1 MNQKAF
7 ENIISF
13 YKANYSKIEKQE
25 LYKWKAV
32 QTFQDNWDI
41 DAEDFHGM
49 LQRSL
54 HDTSNLMSAGNYYPR
69 RMILWM
75 AEKDE
80 DTVRGMF
87 RELYDL
93 TIDFKVRIE
102 NFRETA
108 KLLVEMYK
116 EKNVHHHY
124 QDDRAIM
131 VYLNLRY
138 PEKYYL
144 YKYTMFKDF
153 VERIDYDEAPKSGE
167 IENLFRFE
175 SLCNYIHN
183 YIMQDEELLKLY
195 EPRKEKYYD
204 PEYHLL
210 VQDIIYTTYY
220 EAEPEMLEPVQIVKP
235 TQFKHK
241 AVKQPIELKGE
252 FIDYVER
259 EKRLKQVGEL
269 GEQFIFSQEREK
281 VKQYHLPSNKKV
293 AWVSRDKGDGLG
305 FDILSYDAE
314 GNEMYIEVKTTL
326 GTEDSSTA
334 LNK

>member
-1 MNQKAF
+1 MNKKAF

-13 YKANYSKIEKQE
+13 YKSNYSKIEKQE

-32 QTFQDNWDI
+32 QTFQENWDI

-54 HDTSNLMSAGNYYPR
+54 QDTSNLMSAGNYYPR

-102 NFRETA
+102 NFRKTA
-108 KLLVEMYK
+108 KRLVEMYK

-138 PEKYYL
+138 PEKYYF

-153 VERIDYDEAPKSGE
+153 VERIDYDEAPQSGE

-220 EAEPEMLEPVQIVKP
+220 EVESEMLEPIQIVKP

-252 FIDYVER
+252 FIDCV
-259 EKRLKQVGEL
+259 
-269 GEQFIFSQEREK
+269 EREK
-281 VKQYHLPSNKKV
+281 VKKYHLTSNKKV

-326 GTEDSSTA
+326 GTEDSSFFISA
-334 LNK
+334 NELEKSKLLFV

>member
-1 MNQKAF
+1 MC
-7 ENIISF
+7 IRDRCDS
-13 YKANYSKIEKQE
+13 
-25 LYKWKAV
+25 
-32 QTFQDNWDI
+32 D
-41 DAEDFHGM
+41 G
-49 LQRSL
+49 
-54 HDTSNLMSAGNYYPR
+54 
-69 RMILWM
+69 
-75 AEKDE
+75 
-80 DTVRGMF
+80 
-87 RELYDL
+87 
-93 TIDFKVRIE
+93 RIE

-153 VERIDYDEAPKSGE
+153 VERINYDEAPKSGE

-220 EAEPEMLEPVQIVKP
+220 EAEPEIRYRSE
-235 TQFKHK
+235 
-241 AVKQPIELKGE
+241 
-252 FIDYVER
+252 
-259 EKRLKQVGEL
+259 
-269 GEQFIFSQEREK
+269 
-281 VKQYHLPSNKKV
+281 
-293 AWVSRDKGDGLG
+293 KGDRGDVKRTENAVFIYAGDCEETGLY
-305 FDILSYDAE
+305 FD
-314 GNEMYIEVKTTL
+314 G
-326 GTEDSSTA
+326 
-334 LNK
+334 

>member
-13 YKANYSKIEKQE
+13 YKANYSKIERQE

-153 VERIDYDEAPKSGE
+153 VERIDYDEAPKVV
-167 IENLFRFE
+167 R
-175 SLCNYIHN
+175 
-183 YIMQDEELLKLY
+183 
-195 EPRKEKYYD
+195 
-204 PEYHLL
+204 
-210 VQDIIYTTYY
+210 
-220 EAEPEMLEPVQIVKP
+220 
-235 TQFKHK
+235 
-241 AVKQPIELKGE
+241 
-252 FIDYVER
+252 
-259 EKRLKQVGEL
+259 
-269 GEQFIFSQEREK
+269 
-281 VKQYHLPSNKKV
+281 
-293 AWVSRDKGDGLG
+293 
-305 FDILSYDAE
+305 
-314 GNEMYIEVKTTL
+314 
-326 GTEDSSTA
+326 
-334 LNK
+334 